1 MRFKVGDKVKLRDF
15 TKKEIFDEI
24 EEYSGCGMDVDY
36 FDELEESYMRCYI
49 GVEMTIIKV
58 DMVKKCY
65 ETDLDCYF
73 NWLFDD
79 IMLKGCKMN
88 KEEKEN
94 DKMKI
99 KIKYFD
105 GAKKLEKISK
115 GDWID
120 LYANEDVFVPQ
131 GKRAMI
137 PLGIA
142 MELPEGYEAHVVPR
156 SSTFKTWGIIQTN
169 HMGVIDNSFCGDND
183 EWCMPVYCLESK
195 HFVDTS
201 DNDKIKS
208 IKDVENG
215 IIIDVTKN
223 TFGTLIRKGDKISQ
237 FRVMEVQPSIEF
249 EEVEVLDNKDRGMC
263 GTTGAR

>member
-1 MRFKVGDKVKLRDF
+1 MKFKVGDKVRVKNLKDENIL
-15 TKKEIFDEI
+15 KNVLEISKYGIDGDGVIGYSEMVELSGEVVTISEI
-24 EEYSGCGMDVDY
+24 LYED
-36 FDELEESYMRCYI
+36 
-49 GVEMTIIKV
+49 
-58 DMVKKCY
+58 KCY
-65 ETDLDCYF
+65 KIKESNYWVWEDC
-73 NWLFDD
+73 
-79 IMLKGCKMN
+79 MLE
-88 KEEKEN
+88 EEKEN

-99 KIKYFD
+99 RIKYFE

-169 HMGVIDNSFCGDND
+169 HMGIIDNSFCGDND
-183 EWCMPVYCLESK
+183 QWHMPVYCLESK

-215 IIIDVTKN
+215 IIIDTTKN
-223 TFGTLIRKGDKISQ
+223 TFGTLIHAGDKIAQ
-237 FRVMEVQPSIEF
+237 FRVMENQPSIEF
-249 EEVEVLDNKDRGMC
+249 EEVESLGNEDRGMC

>member
-1 MRFKVGDKVKLRDF
+1 MKFNVGDIVKI
-15 TKKEIFDEI
+15 KEGLTEEGTGICKEKLIEIYQNNKGIIVEIDCDNDILVKFDEFT
-24 EEYSGCGMDVDY
+24 EWY
-36 FDELEESYMRCYI
+36 FDEDELELSER
-49 GVEMTIIKV
+49 G
-58 DMVKKCY
+58 D
-65 ETDLDCYF
+65 
-73 NWLFDD
+73 N
-79 IMLKGCKMN
+79 
-88 KEEKEN
+88 
-94 DKMKI
+94 KMKI

-183 EWCMPVYCLESK
+183 QWHMPVYCLESK